1 LKTGFLF
8 HLIKYNSKMYFN
20 NRICLTHD
28 SEGKLVDENNVI
40 LFEGEKYYVLPLN
53 SSYLLSKG
61 GNSSVYRLTDNKST
75 EYAIKFSN
83 YPRPNKKGDK
93 SKGYSRFIYEIS
105 ALKLAAENEF
115 QNVIKFI
122 SEDSIQLEGKEY
134 PYIIMEKADTDLKE
148 YLLNDP
154 AIDIQQKF
162 LLCKDIFKAI
172 KDLHSLYIYHR
183 DIKPDNILLFI
194 AENKFSWKIADL
206 GLAKHRDMDFDDI
219 GEKVGPFGW
228 FSPEAM
234 NKFLTEKSNLGLD
247 CIIDE
252 HSDIFMLGELFW
264 FVFKLNIPLG
274 QIKIED
280 FNIDFPESKTYFELV
295 QSMLSHSKKDRI
307 TLDGIEFFLD
317 NIGKELFV

>member
-1 LKTGFLF
+1 
-8 HLIKYNSKMYFN
+8 MYFN
-20 NRICLTHD
+20 NRVCLSHD
-28 SEGKLVDENNVI
+28 DGGKLIDEDNVI
-40 LFEGEKYYVLPLN
+40 TFENKKYYVLPLN
-53 SSYLLSKG
+53 STYLLSKG

-83 YPRPNKKGDK
+83 FYRPLKRTDK
-93 SKGYSRFIYEIS
+93 SKGFNRFIYEIQ
-105 ALKLAAENEF
+105 ALRNATEKEF

-122 SEDSIQLEGKEY
+122 SEDIIELDGREF

-148 YLLNDP
+148 YLLQNTV
-154 AIDIQQKF
+154 IDIQQKF

-172 KDLHSLYIYHR
+172 KDLHSIDIYHR

-194 AENKFSWKIADL
+194 SDDKFRWKIADL
-206 GLAKHRDMDFDDI
+206 GLAKHRDIDFDDV

-234 NKFLTEKSNLGLD
+234 NKYLTEKYKLGLD

-264 FVFKLNIPLG
+264 FVFKLNIPIG
-274 QIKIED
+274 QIRIED
-280 FNIDFPESKTYFELV
+280 FNINFPESKTYFELI

-307 TLDGIEFFLD
+307 TIESIEFFLD
-317 NIGKELFV
+317 NIGKKLYV